1 MMRTSHAA
9 HAEVPHVGVIRSL
22 LRLPDLPARPKQRCA
37 SSRRPPS
44 RGVSTLDERWQPVRW
59 APPFPAA
66 ADGRG
71 VDALSSPGLACFS
84 WTGRGRCPLPEVV
97 RPAAHA
103 GLRMIPQP
111 PSLPSLPCLPACS
124 KGRQR
129 PSRHSLRSCRLRRT
143 PRASALKLAIIVARD
158 KTFLSHQRPGSRT
171 LGIERHSRNPLPQP
185 CSEPAQ
191 RVRPVALAIW
201 RTELPASLVFPRCP
215 VPRRAGIKYW
225 SRVPRHARPA
235 SAGPGGRPKSQE
247 GRRGIVLCKSDAAVR
262 TVHHHQRP
270 CIVHACLF
278 NSFPEHRTTSIPG
291 YIHRQRQPRLFRQPR
306 AKSTSTP

>member
-9 HAEVPHVGVIRSL
+9 HAEAPHVGVIRSL

-37 SSRRPPS
+37 SSRRPQAG
-44 RGVSTLDERWQPVRW
+44 RGGW

-66 ADGRG
+66 ADGRA

-143 PRASALKLAIIVARD
+143 PRPLRSSWAIIVARD
-158 KTFLSHQRPGSRT
+158 KTFLSHQRPDSRT
-171 LGIERHSRNPLPQP
+171 LGIERHSRNP
-185 CSEPAQ
+185 
-191 RVRPVALAIW
+191 
-201 RTELPASLVFPRCP
+201 
-215 VPRRAGIKYW
+215 
-225 SRVPRHARPA
+225 PA
-235 SAGPGGRPKSQE
+235 SAVFRARAASASCRARDLGEPNFPHRSCSRAAQCPGGQ
-247 GRRGIVLCKSDAAVR
+247 G
-262 TVHHHQRP
+262 
-270 CIVHACLF
+270 
-278 NSFPEHRTTSIPG
+278 
-291 YIHRQRQPRLFRQPR
+291 
-306 AKSTSTP
+306 